1 MASLRRSLW
10 YLFVLLGI
18 AVFGGALVVVLAPEL
33 GEALPVEAAI
43 EALGSDYL
51 VVAGIGVAALVVLVV
66 MLIARAAS
74 SVDEADAPEPEYVEQ
89 VPLLGA
95 EFDDLVDHGLG
106 IRATYFS
113 DEPEE
118 IREELR
124 ERAIRTLIR
133 TRGVARDDARALVE
147 SGRWTDDRTASRF
160 LATGA
165 SAGRSARVRAALHG
179 QSWLQYGAHAAA
191 EEIVRIANDAA
202 STGRSP
208 SAASSPSSSSS
219 PSSAGRTTSSPTD
232 STDAAG
238 PTGTP
243 GGTR

>member
-1 MASLRRSLW
+1 MASVRRTLW
-10 YLFVLLGI
+10 YLFVALGI
-18 AVFGGALVVVLAPEL
+18 LVFGGALAVVLAPGL
-33 GEALPVEAAI
+33 GEALPLDAAI

-51 VVAGIGVAALVVLVV
+51 VVAGLGVAALVVLAV
-66 MLIARAAS
+66 MLVARAAS
-74 SVDEADAPEPEYVEQ
+74 SVDEASAPEPEYVEQ
-89 VPLLGA
+89 VPVMGA
-95 EFDDLVDHGLG
+95 EFDDLIDHGLG

-118 IREELR
+118 IREDLR

-133 TRGVARDDARALVE
+133 TRGVAREDARALVE
-147 SGRWTDDRTASRF
+147 SGRWTDDRAASRF
-160 LATGA
+160 LATDRVA
-165 SAGRSARVRAALHG
+165 PRSTRVSAALHG
-179 QSWLQYGAHAAA
+179 QSWLQYGASAAA

-202 STGRSP
+202 ANGQRPSGEADRSSSATTRSTSP
-208 SAASSPSSSSS
+208 ST
-219 PSSAGRTTSSPTD
+219 RD